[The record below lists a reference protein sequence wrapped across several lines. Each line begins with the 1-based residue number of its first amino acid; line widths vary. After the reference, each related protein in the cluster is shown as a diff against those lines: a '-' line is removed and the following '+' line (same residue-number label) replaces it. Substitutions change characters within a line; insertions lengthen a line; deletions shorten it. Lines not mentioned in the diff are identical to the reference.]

1 MKLIDFKSNQ
11 ASSKVNFLN
20 KRTHTQPAFCSN
32 LKTDVFEKSLH
43 IKKVV
48 DFGTVYLK
56 KNNFY
61 HPDKSPSLYILDFLQ
76 YKKPLDLNS
85 AIESIIQLKKKEDNK
100 IPNWG
105 YYTTTKTYSKLL
117 NLDVS
122 ILKTN
127 KITRFLGSGT
137 SAMCFELE
145 NGKVLKLTM
154 TNHFPME
161 RGIEDF
167 DAPVFEKGVSN
178 NIHYYVQEKCDVSK
192 IDHKDIEEI
201 KKRILKKGY
210 LYHDLDETQVGY
222 AKNGNL
228 YLIDPEC
235 AYKL

>member
-1 MKLIDFKSNQ
+1 
-11 ASSKVNFLN
+11 
-20 KRTHTQPAFCSN
+20 
-32 LKTDVFEKSLH
+32 
-43 IKKVV
+43 
-48 DFGTVYLK
+48 
-56 KNNFY
+56 
-61 HPDKSPSLYILDFLQ
+61 
-76 YKKPLDLNS
+76 
-85 AIESIIQLKKKEDNK
+85 
-100 IPNWG
+100 
-105 YYTTTKTYSKLL
+105 
-117 NLDVS
+117 
-122 ILKTN
+122 
-127 KITRFLGSGT
+127 
-137 SAMCFELE
+137 MCFELE